1 MSPALPIP
9 VIAPAR
15 PAPARAELEAPTA
28 EFLRLDGASGEASPE
43 TIRSYQAEVGA
54 GVRWCEARGIVPAE
68 ASGRRQL
75 KRLCDRL
82 MLSLMALHG
91 LRTMELHRASL
102 EDLSERGP
110 HLALLVHGKVRD
122 RLVHLRPDTA
132 ERLKAYL
139 ALRGPVASARPC
151 RPAHHRP
158 LRARGGHGQ
167 AQPGAVHSRQWP
179 VSRNTPPAPWV
190 TARKG
195 KLRASRAA
203 CLPRGGVWETKR
215 GA

>member
-1 MSPALPIP
+1 MRPASPIP

-75 KRLCDRL
+75 KRLRDRL

-91 LRTMELHRASL
+91 LRTTSC
-102 EDLSERGP
+102 
-110 HLALLVHGKVRD
+110 
-122 RLVHLRPDTA
+122 TA
-132 ERLKAYL
+132 PAWRTS
-139 ALRGPVASARPC
+139 ASAARTWRSWCTAKCATASCTCGPTPPSGSRPTWRC
-151 RPAHHRP
+151 AARSPPIGHADPRTTARYAHVVDMAKRNPA
-158 LRARGGHGQ
+158 LFI
-167 AQPGAVHSRQWP
+167 P
-179 VSRNTPPAPWV
+179 VS
-190 TARKG
+190 G
-195 KLRASRAA
+195 L
-203 CLPRGGVWETKR
+203 
-215 GA
+215 